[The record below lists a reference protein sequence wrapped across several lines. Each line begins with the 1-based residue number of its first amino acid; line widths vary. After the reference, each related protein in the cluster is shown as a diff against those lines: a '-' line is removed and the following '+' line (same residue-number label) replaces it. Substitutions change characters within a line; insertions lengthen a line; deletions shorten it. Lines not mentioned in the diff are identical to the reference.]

1 MRPIVRM
8 IAQAHLDPVWL
19 WQWTEGRAEAL
30 ATSRSAVDRLHEF
43 PSLHYTRGEAQVY
56 EWIEE
61 EDPALFAEIL
71 ALIRAGRW
79 HVVNG
84 MIVQPDM
91 NLPQGESLV
100 RQALLGKRYMQEH
113 LGVDVRIAYCVDSF
127 GHAGTLPQILRK
139 CGFQYYVFLRP
150 QEHEKELPPQAFWW
164 EGPDG
169 SRVLAYRISGAYCHW
184 PADVTP
190 HIERALADRPPA
202 LADTMCFF
210 GVGNHGG
217 GPTRAQIEKTLE
229 LAARRS
235 DVEIRFDHPQAY
247 FDAIAPVAAGLPV
260 VADELQYHATGCYS
274 VNSQLKRM
282 HRQAECALLVA
293 ERMACLAAE
302 WAEREPERER
312 LRALWH
318 DLLFNEF
325 HDILAGSS
333 IKEAEDEAIMSFGR
347 VIMSAREIANS
358 AGRRIAARVDT
369 SGPGSTVLL
378 FNPFPYRRQ
387 EYVEYEPW
395 TENQRWARAGWGLVD
410 EEGRPV
416 AHQVLEASAGVGNA
430 EHGIERLVWK
440 ADLPPLGYRLY
451 RFARGLAVPEGAAH
465 GGGAE
470 GAEEAWTGRE
480 SHAPA
485 HASTAWA
492 SEEGLENE
500 LIAVRLDPETGAI
513 TSCRDKATGVEL
525 VGPGGWN
532 VAQVLEDTSDTWS
545 HGVRAF
551 DGVLGAFA
559 SPKVTVADRG
569 PLQASLYLER
579 RWEGSTWLQQLVL
592 RAGEREVLVRN
603 WLFWQGQWRMVKLAF
618 DVAVAEPEAW
628 RDVPFGALRAP
639 GDGAEFPMQMW
650 ADVSGT
656 IPSPLWG
663 EGRGEGET
671 SCARPTAGASEPL
684 QTGEARRAAD
694 SPLALALSPVE
705 ERGRAGLAV
714 LNDGK
719 YAGDVRGSTLRLTVL
734 RCPPYAYHIPH
745 RIGSKQR
752 YDWVDQGLQE
762 FTLCLMPH
770 LGGWREAGVVRRA
783 RELNLPPVPVTM
795 HAHPGA
801 LPPTAGLAELE
812 GDEFELTALKP
823 AEDGRGYIVRIAD
836 RHGYG
841 GVGRLVW
848 RGTAFTI
855 ACKAYEVLTLRL
867 EERDGRWQATRCDM
881 IERVG

>member
-1 MRPIVRM
+1 MRPMVRM

-30 ATSRSAVDRLHEF
+30 ATSRSAVERLHEF
-43 PSLHYTRGEAQVY
+43 PTLHFTRGEAQVY

-61 EDPALFAEIL
+61 EAPVLFEEIR

-91 NLPQGESLV
+91 NLPQGESFV

-139 CGFQYYVFLRP
+139 CGFEYYVFLRP
-150 QEHEKELPPQAFWW
+150 QEHEKSLPPQAFWW

-184 PADVTP
+184 PADVAP
-190 HIERALADRPPA
+190 HVERALADRPPA

-217 GPTRAQIEKTLE
+217 GPTREQIQRTLE
-229 LAARRS
+229 LAAARS

-247 FDAIAPVAAGLPV
+247 FDAVAPVAGGLPV
-260 VADELQYHATGCYS
+260 VADELQYHAVGCYS
-274 VNSQLKRM
+274 VNSEVKRR

-293 ERMACLAAE
+293 ERMASLAAL
-302 WAEREPERER
+302 WAGRRPERDR

-318 DLLFNEF
+318 DLLFNQF
-325 HDILAGSS
+325 HDILAGSC
-333 IKEAEDEAIMSFGR
+333 IKEAEDEAILALGR
-347 VIMSAREIANS
+347 VLISAREVANS
-358 AGRRIAARVDT
+358 AGRAIGAQVDT

-395 TENQRWARAGWGLVD
+395 TEDQRWARGSWGLVD

-416 AHQVLEASAGVGNA
+416 AHQVLEASAAAGNA
-430 EHGIERLVWK
+430 EHGIDRLLWK

-451 RFARGLAVPEGAAH
+451 RFARGLASEGGAAH
-465 GGGAE
+465 QGRAGGAE
-470 GAEEAWTGRE
+470 AGGGGDAAAAG
-480 SHAPA
+480 S
-485 HASTAWA
+485 AWA
-492 SEEGLENE
+492 SAEGLENG
-500 LIAVRLDPETGAI
+500 LVAVRLDPESGAI
-513 TSCRDKATGVEL
+513 LSWRDKATGIEL

-532 VAQVLEDTSDTWS
+532 VAQVLEDVSDTWS
-545 HGVRAF
+545 HGVRGY
-551 DGVLGAFA
+551 DGVVGAFGGA
-559 SPKVTVADRG
+559 RVTVADQG
-569 PLQASLYLER
+569 PLQASLYVER
-579 RWEGSTWLQQLVL
+579 TWEGSSWLQQLVL
-592 RAGEREVLVRN
+592 RAGERELLVRN
-603 WLFWQGQWRMVKLAF
+603 WLFWRGQWRVVKLAF

-628 RDVPFGALRAP
+628 RDVPFGAWRAP

-656 IPSPLWG
+656 LASPRRG
-663 EGRGEGET
+663 EGRV
-671 SCARPTAGASEPL
+671 
-684 QTGEARRAAD
+684 D
-694 SPLALALSPVE
+694 
-705 ERGRAGLAV
+705 AGLAV

-719 YAGDVRGSTLRLTVL
+719 YAGDVRGATLRLTVL

-745 RIGSKQR
+745 PIGTKQR

-762 FTLCLMPH
+762 FTLCLVPH

-783 RELNLPPVPVTM
+783 RELNLPPVAITM
-795 HAHPGA
+795 HAHPGPLGA
-801 LPPTAGLAELE
+801 SGSLAELE
-812 GDEFELTALKP
+812 GDELELTALKP

-841 GVGRLVW
+841 GVGRLIW
-848 RGTAFTI
+848 MGTAFSV
-855 ACKAYEVLTLRL
+855 ACKGYEVLTLRL
-867 EERDGRWQATRCDM
+867 EERDGHWQATPCDM
-881 IERVG
+881 IERAGET